1 MPQASQARQ
10 ECLLWQADVR
20 RSLAAPDQ
28 GLQGRRAL
36 AKEAQG
42 TEEQKEDVVWL
53 TMIIEFEWLAI
64 AGYAGFYEV
73 SDYGHIW
80 SVPRLNSIGHAC
92 GGRLLRPGLNGDG
105 YLTVVLHRDSHRE
118 TMAVH
123 RIVAAAFHGHRPEG
137 METRH
142 LDENKLNCSKS
153 NLCYGTR
160 AENQQDRRRHGTH
173 TYPRGIDH
181 GRAKLT
187 EDEVRAIR
195 CRYGQ
200 GDISQDS
207 LATEYNVSQ
216 KAISQIIQREHWR
229 HI

>member
-1 MPQASQARQ
+1 MPGVLGRAEQEMPQAAEDRQGHCLRARH
-10 ECLLWQADVR
+10 ER
-20 RSLAAPDQ
+20 SSLAPPRA
-28 GLQGRRAL
+28 GVQGRCAL

-42 TEEQKEDVVWL
+42 AEEQKEDVVWL

-142 LDENKLNCSKS
+142 LDENKLN
-153 NLCYGTR
+153 
-160 AENQQDRRRHGTH
+160 
-173 TYPRGIDH
+173 
-181 GRAKLT
+181 
-187 EDEVRAIR
+187 
-195 CRYGQ
+195 
-200 GDISQDS
+200 
-207 LATEYNVSQ
+207 
-216 KAISQIIQREHWR
+216 
-229 HI
+229 